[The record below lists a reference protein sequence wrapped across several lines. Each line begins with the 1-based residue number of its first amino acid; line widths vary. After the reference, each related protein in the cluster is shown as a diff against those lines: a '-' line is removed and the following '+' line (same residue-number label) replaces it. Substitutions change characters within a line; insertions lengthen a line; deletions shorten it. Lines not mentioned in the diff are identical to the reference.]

1 MSLPESQPPIYL
13 DSHATTLLDPR
24 VREAMW
30 PWLLVPCNA
39 SSNSHRYGW
48 RAAEG
53 VEQARYQVARLLNCE
68 PRELLFT
75 SGATEANN
83 LALKGILQA
92 PRARE
97 WGLVTSQV
105 EHRAILDPARRL
117 ARRGTEVVFVP
128 VTPRGAVDLDRF
140 RDSLTPR
147 TRLVSLILANN
158 EVGTLNPVAEVGAIC
173 RERGVWLHCDA
184 SQAVGK
190 IPLDLAQ
197 LPIDLM
203 SLSAHKLHGPQGV
216 GALYVR
222 HCDPPLRLEPLFD
235 GGGQEQCLRP
245 GTLPVPLIVGLGAAC
260 ELCREEQ
267 PAEAA
272 RLAQLRNRLWAGLSN
287 RLEGIHRNGDP
298 DSTLPGNLNVS
309 FDGVP
314 GERLLAELTEIAVSS
329 GSACS
334 SADPEPSHVL
344 RAMGVPEHLALAT
357 LRFGLSR
364 FTTASEIDFASEYVA
379 GVVRRL
385 RTHPG
390 PRG

>member
-1 MSLPESQPPIYL
+1 MSLSETRPPLYL

-39 SSNSHRYGW
+39 SSTSHRYGW

-53 VEQARYQVARLLNCE
+53 VERARQQVARLLNCE
-68 PRELLFT
+68 PHELIFT

-92 PRARE
+92 PRAKG
-97 WGLVTSQV
+97 WGLVTSLV

-128 VTPRGAVDLDRF
+128 VTRQGAIDLDRF
-140 RDSLTPR
+140 RDSLTPQ

-158 EVGTLNPVAEVGAIC
+158 EVGTINPIAEAGAIC
-173 RERGVWLHCDA
+173 RERGIWLHCDA
-184 SQAVGK
+184 AQAVGK
-190 IPLDLAQ
+190 IPLDLRQ
-197 LPIDLM
+197 LPVDLL

-222 HCDPPLRLEPLFD
+222 RSEPRLPLEPLFE
-235 GGGQEQCLRP
+235 GGGQEYRLRP

-260 ELCREEQ
+260 EACGEDL
-267 PAEAA
+267 PAEGL
-272 RLAQLRNRLWAGLSN
+272 RLAHLRDRLWQGLTE

-298 DSTLPGNLNVS
+298 RHSLPGNLNVS
-309 FDGVP
+309 FEGVP
-314 GERLLAELTEIAVSS
+314 GDRLLAAMTEIAVSS

-344 RAMGVPEHLALAT
+344 RAMGVPERLALAT

-364 FTTASEIDFASEYVA
+364 FNTAEEIDFASYWVA
-379 GVVRRL
+379 RVVNQL
-385 RTHPG
+385 RSQPAGTG
-390 PRG
+390 

>member
-1 MSLPESQPPIYL
+1 MSLPESRLPLYL
-13 DSHATTLLDPR
+13 DNHATTLLDPR

-39 SSNSHRYGW
+39 SSSSHRYGW

-53 VEQARYQVARLLNCE
+53 VERARLQVARLLNCE

-92 PRARE
+92 ARAKS

-128 VTPRGAVDLDRF
+128 VTPRGAIDLDRF

-158 EVGTLNPVAEVGAIC
+158 EVGTINPVAEVGAIC
-173 RERGVWLHCDA
+173 RERGIWLHCDA

-190 IPLDLAQ
+190 IPIDLRQ
-197 LPIDLM
+197 LPVDLL

-216 GALYVR
+216 GALFVR
-222 HCDPPLRLEPLFD
+222 RSDHPVSLEPLWD
-235 GGGQEQCLRP
+235 GGGQEQRLRP
-245 GTLPVPLIVGLGAAC
+245 GTLPVPLIIGLGAAC
-260 ELCREEQ
+260 ELCRDDL
-267 PAEAA
+267 PAEST
-272 RLAQLRNRLWAGLSN
+272 RLADLRDRLWRGLTS
-287 RLEGIHRNGDP
+287 RLEGVHRNGDP
-298 DSTLPGNLNVS
+298 ENTLPGNLNLS
-309 FDGVP
+309 FEGVP
-314 GERLLAELTEIAVSS
+314 GERLLAEMTEIAVSS

-344 RAMGVPEHLALAT
+344 RAMGVPERLALAT

-364 FTTASEIDFASEYVA
+364 FNTADEIDFAAESVA
-379 GVVRRL
+379 NAVHRL
-385 RTHPG
+385 RAHHNSPG
-390 PRG
+390 

>member
-1 MSLPESQPPIYL
+1 MSLPEHRPPLYL

-53 VEQARYQVARLLNCE
+53 VERARQQVARLLNCE
-68 PRELLFT
+68 PHELLFT

-92 PRARE
+92 PRAKG

-128 VTPRGAVDLDRF
+128 VTPRGAIDLDRF
-140 RDSLTPR
+140 RDSLTSH

-158 EVGTLNPVAEVGAIC
+158 EVGTINPIAEAGAIC
-173 RERGVWLHCDA
+173 RERGIWLHCDA

-190 IPLDLAQ
+190 IPLDLRQ
-197 LPIDLM
+197 LPVDLL

-222 HCDPPLRLEPLFD
+222 RSEPRLPLEPLFD
-235 GGGQEQCLRP
+235 GGGQEQRLRP

-260 ELCREEQ
+260 AVCREDQ
-267 PAEAA
+267 PEETT
-272 RLAQLRNRLWAGLSN
+272 RLAQLRDRLWQGLAQ
-287 RLEGIHRNGDP
+287 RLEGIHRNGD
-298 DSTLPGNLNVS
+298 SQQSLPGNLNVS
-309 FDGVP
+309 FEGVP
-314 GERLLAELTEIAVSS
+314 GERLLAAMTEIAVSS

-334 SADPEPSHVL
+334 SATPEPSHVL
-344 RAMGVPEHLALAT
+344 RAMGVSERLALAS

-364 FTTASEIDFASEYVA
+364 FNTGEEIDFATAYVSETVRQLRAHPA
-379 GVVRRL
+379 G
-385 RTHPG
+385 TG
-390 PRG
+390 

>member
-1 MSLPESQPPIYL
+1 MSLPETRPPLYL

-53 VEQARYQVARLLNCE
+53 VEQARQQVARLLNCE

-92 PRARE
+92 PRARG

-128 VTPRGAVDLDRF
+128 VTPRGAIDLDRF

-158 EVGTLNPVAEVGAIC
+158 EVGTINPVAEVGALC

-190 IPLDLAQ
+190 IPLDLRQ
-197 LPIDLM
+197 LPVDLL
-203 SLSAHKLHGPQGV
+203 SLSGHKLHGPQGV

-222 HCDPPLRLEPLFD
+222 RSDPPLPLEPLFD
-235 GGGQEQCLRP
+235 GGGQEQRLRP

-260 ELCREEQ
+260 EICREEQ
-267 PAEAA
+267 PAEST
-272 RLAQLRNRLWAGLSN
+272 RLAQLRERLWEGLAG

-298 DSTLPGNLNVS
+298 QTGLPGNLNVS
-309 FDGVP
+309 FEGIP

-344 RAMGVPEHLALAT
+344 RAMGVPERLALAT

-364 FTTASEIDFASEYVA
+364 FNTAEEIDFASDAVA
-379 GVVRRL
+379 RVVHRL
-385 RTHPG
+385 RAHPA
-390 PRG
+390 

>member
-1 MSLPESQPPIYL
+1 MPPPAAPQPIYL

-30 PWLLVPCNA
+30 PWLQVPCNA
-39 SSNSHRYGW
+39 SSSSHRYGW
-48 RAAEG
+48 QAAEG
-53 VEQARYQVARLLNCE
+53 VDRARHQVARLLNCE

-97 WGLVTSQV
+97 WGLVTSQA

-128 VTPRGAVDLDRF
+128 VNSRGAVDLDRF
-140 RDSLTPR
+140 RDSLTSR

-197 LPIDLM
+197 LPVDLL

-222 HCDPPLRLEPLFD
+222 HSDPPLRLEPLFD
-235 GGGQEQCLRP
+235 GGGQEQRLRP
-245 GTLPVPLIVGLGAAC
+245 GTLPVALIVGLGAAC
-260 ELCREEQ
+260 DLCREEQ
-267 PAEAA
+267 PVEAP
-272 RLAQLRNRLWAGLSN
+272 RLAQLRDRLWRGLTS
-287 RLEGIHRNGDP
+287 RLEGVHRNGDP
-298 DSTLPGNLNVS
+298 ETSLPGNLNVS

-314 GERLLAELTEIAVSS
+314 GERLLAEMTEIAVSS

-334 SADPEPSHVL
+334 STDPEPSHVL
-344 RAMGVPEHLALAT
+344 RAMGVPEQLALAT

-364 FTTASEIDFASEYVA
+364 FTTAEEIDIASEHVA
-379 GVVRRL
+379 RVVSRL
-385 RTHPG
+385 RTHPA

>member
-1 MSLPESQPPIYL
+1 MSLPASRPPLYL
-13 DSHATTLLDPR
+13 DNHATTLLDPR
-24 VREAMW
+24 VRKAMW
-30 PWLLVPCNA
+30 PWLQVPCNA
-39 SSNSHRYGW
+39 SSTSHPYGW
-48 RAAEG
+48 QAAEG
-53 VEQARYQVARLLNCE
+53 VEQARHQVARLLNCE

-97 WGLVTSQV
+97 WGLVTSQA

-128 VTPRGAVDLDRF
+128 VTSRGAIDLDRF

-158 EVGTLNPVAEVGAIC
+158 EVGTINPVAEVGAIC

-190 IPLDLAQ
+190 IPLDLAR
-197 LPIDLM
+197 LPVDLL

-222 HCDPPLRLEPLFD
+222 HGDPPLRLEPLFD
-235 GGGQEQCLRP
+235 GGGQEQRLRP
-245 GTLPVPLIVGLGAAC
+245 GTLPVALIVGLGAAC
-260 ELCREEQ
+260 DLCREALPLES
-267 PAEAA
+267 P
-272 RLAQLRNRLWAGLSN
+272 RLAQLRDRLWRGLTS
-287 RLEGIHRNGDP
+287 RLEGVHRNGDP
-298 DSTLPGNLNVS
+298 ETSLPGNLNVS
-309 FDGVP
+309 FEGVP
-314 GERLLAELTEIAVSS
+314 GDRLLAEMTEIAVSS

-344 RAMGVPEHLALAT
+344 RAMGVPERLALAT

-364 FTTASEIDFASEYVA
+364 FNTGDEIDLAIDFVA
-379 GVVRRL
+379 GVVNRL
-385 RTHPG
+385 RGQPNSAG
-390 PRG
+390 